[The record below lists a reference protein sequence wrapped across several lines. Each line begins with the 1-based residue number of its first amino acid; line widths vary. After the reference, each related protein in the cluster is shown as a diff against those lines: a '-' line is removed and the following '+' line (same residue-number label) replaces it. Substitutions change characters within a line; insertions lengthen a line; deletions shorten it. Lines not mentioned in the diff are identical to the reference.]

1 MEVGGSRLISVESW
15 ERVFQVEARGSSK
28 ALRPACHVGVR
39 VNSPMQLEHVK
50 REINTK
56 MGADGRGLVVVGAVR
71 RER

>member
-1 MEVGGSRLISVESW
+1 MGSRLISVESW

-50 REINTK
+50 QEINTK
-56 MGADGRGLVVVGAVR
+56 RWRQMAGDWGGGGAV
-71 RER
+71 